1 MRRWI
6 LTALLTCA
14 VAAGQSEATATD
26 VFDKAPPELDEALR
40 ARVSKFF
47 QAHVD
52 GKFRMAEEVI
62 AEDSKDFFYNMEKR
76 RYFSF
81 DIVRINYSNNFTQAI
96 VVTANE
102 MEWRSPRIGVMRV
115 KPPVTSQWKFENG
128 QWFWYV
134 VPRTDWDTPW
144 GRMNPGPDPPKNQIM
159 AMFKGV
165 DREQVR
171 SQVKIDNQRILLK
184 SYEASS
190 GKTVISNG
198 MPGDIQLRMSAPPVK
213 GLVVKI
219 DKTTLKSGEQATI
232 TFDYKPETKEPKPR
246 TDVTVNVDPIGQVY
260 RISLTFD
267 IPEELKKKLPQELQK

>member
-6 LTALLTCA
+6 LTALGVCA
-14 VAAGQSEATATD
+14 VAAAQTTATE

-62 AEDSKDFFYNMEKR
+62 AEDSKDFFYNMEKN

-81 DIVRINYSNNFTQAI
+81 DIVRINYSDNFTKAT
-96 VVTANE
+96 VVTGNE

-115 KPPVTSQWKFENG
+115 KPPITSQWKLENG
-128 QWFWYV
+128 QWYWYV
-134 VPRTDWDTPW
+134 VPRKDWDTPW
-144 GRMNPGPDPPKNQIM
+144 GRMNPGPDPPPNQIM

-165 DREQVR
+165 DREQVL
-171 SQVKIDNQRILLK
+171 SQVKIDTQNILLK

-190 GKTVISNG
+190 GKAVISNS
-198 MPGDIQLRMSAPPVK
+198 MPGEIQLRLSAPPVK
-213 GLVVKI
+213 GLVVKL
-219 DKTTLKSGEQATI
+219 DRTTVKSGEQATI

-246 TDVTVNVDPIGQVY
+246 TEVTVNVDPIGQVY
-260 RISLTFD
+260 RIALIYD
-267 IPEELKKKLPQELQK
+267 IPDELKKKLPQELQK